1 MRYSLLA
8 GRILFSLIFI
18 ISGIGHFKAGTIAY
32 GAAAGVPLA
41 PLLVPLSGVL
51 ACVGGL
57 MIALGYR
64 ARVGGL
70 LIAAFLIPVTLSMHA
85 FWTFEGA
92 ERMMQQ
98 AHFMKNLSMLGGA
111 LVIAYFGSGP
121 LSLDTRRAPR
131 ERLESDKEREARK
144 QLAEAGAG
152 GYYTY

>member
-1 MRYSLLA
+1 MRYALLS
-8 GRILFSLIFI
+8 GRIFFSLIFI
-18 ISGIGHFKAGTIAY
+18 LSGLNHFKAATIAY
-32 GAAAGVPLA
+32 GASAGVPMA
-41 PLLVPLSGVL
+41 SVLVPLSGAL

-111 LVIAYFGSGP
+111 LVISYFGSGP
-121 LSLDTRRAPR
+121 LSLDTRRAPK
-131 ERLESDKEREARK
+131 ERLESEKDREARK
-144 QLAEAGAG
+144 HLAASGAG